1 MVYSEAS
8 SEYHSLVSG
17 VGRGLNPG
25 LNPYGGPARHELS
38 QQQLLAT
45 PAHWRHVSV
54 AMAGDNSQ
62 HTYFLAWRNLHLSR
76 AKLKASSRTSALLS
90 GFAMVAMVEVQLS
103 DDIPTGLLVAFAM
116 CTTLLVAIHMLALMI
131 STCILPHLEAVS
143 SMHAM
148 SAVGESP
155 HEKMHIYIEMA
166 WVFST
171 VVGLMLFM
179 VEIALLCWV
188 KFFKVSQE
196 SAWAS
201 TALLVPIVCIFAL
214 FALHFYRKLVAHKY
228 EITESGIRE
237 LEKLKGQLDQPLPAN
252 GDAQYA
258 ASDHVV

>member
-1 MVYSEAS
+1 MVYSDAT
-8 SEYHSLVSG
+8 SENHSLVS
-17 VGRGLNPG
+17 G
-25 LNPYGGPARHELS
+25 LNPYGGPAHYELTRPGP
-38 QQQLLAT
+38 LASATYYGVNQT
-45 PAHWRHVSV
+45 P
-54 AMAGDNSQ
+54 AMAGDSVN
-62 HTYFLAWRNLHLSR
+62 HTFFLAWRNLHLSR

-103 DDIPTGLLVAFAM
+103 KNIPTGLLVAFAM

-131 STCILPHLEAVS
+131 STCILPHVEAVS

-148 SAVGESP
+148 SAVNESP
-155 HEKMHIYIEMA
+155 HAKMHIYIEMA

-188 KFFKVSQE
+188 KFFDVSQE
-196 SAWAS
+196 AAWAS

-214 FALHFYRKLVAHKY
+214 FALHFYRKLVTHKY

-237 LEKLKGQLDQPLPAN
+237 LEKLKGQLDQPVPAAN
-252 GDAQYA
+252 TESTYA
-258 ASDHVV
+258 NSDHIV

>member
-1 MVYSEAS
+1 MGVYAPAVAMHQAYTSSKNLSGGCMHQAYVDCQSWKAASES
-8 SEYHSLVSG
+8 MQ
-17 VGRGLNPG
+17 NPAQK
-25 LNPYGGPARHELS
+25 N
-38 QQQLLAT
+38 QT
-45 PAHWRHVSV
+45 P
-54 AMAGDNSQ
+54 AMAGDSVN
-62 HTYFLAWRNLHLSR
+62 HTFFLAWRNLHLSR

-103 DDIPTGLLVAFAM
+103 KNIPTGLLVAFAM

-131 STCILPHLEAVS
+131 STCILPHVEAVS

-148 SAVGESP
+148 SAVNESP
-155 HEKMHIYIEMA
+155 HAKMHIYIEMA

-188 KFFKVSQE
+188 KFFDVSQE
-196 SAWAS
+196 AAWAS

-214 FALHFYRKLVAHKY
+214 FALHFYRKLVTHKY

-237 LEKLKGQLDQPLPAN
+237 LEKLKGQLDQPVPAAN
-252 GDAQYA
+252 TESTYA
-258 ASDHVV
+258 NSDHIV